1 MGSRGTKVL
10 FLCIKQYRDPYYQG
24 IAAQLAFFFMLSIV
38 PTMIV
43 LSQMLGIL
51 DISLDFLQDWIKQY
65 VDSEMADALLYL
77 VDYKSVTTTNVFL
90 ILMAIWAASRIH
102 FSLMRVTN
110 YTYSDGADSGHF
122 WKERARSII
131 TLVITLLAMAFMIL
145 VLIYGETIFH
155 SVLGIVFDASALDV
169 FFDMFKWPMAAAIY
183 FLMVSLNYYLLPRVK
198 KKYKDIMPGS
208 VFSSIGMMVVTVG
221 YSIYASHAVNYDLI
235 YGSLASIV
243 ALMFWLYFISW
254 VLCLGILVN
263 KAWEDTK

>member
-1 MGSRGTKVL
+1 MGKRCTKMI

-65 VDSEMADALLYL
+65 VDSEMASALLYL
-77 VDYKSVTTTNVFL
+77 VDYKSVATTNFFL

-110 YTYSDGADSGHF
+110 YTYSDGTDSGHF
-122 WKERARSII
+122 WRERARSLL
-131 TLVITLLAMAFMIL
+131 TLVITLLAMTSMIIAL
-145 VLIYGETIFH
+145 MYGETIFH
-155 SVLGIVFDASALDV
+155 ALLGLLFDSTALNKVFE
-169 FFDMFKWPMAAAIY
+169 MFKWPMAAAIY

-198 KKYKDIMPGS
+198 KKYREILPGS
-208 VFSSIGMMVVTVG
+208 IFSSVGMMLVTIF
-221 YSIYASHAVNYDLI
+221 YSVYASHAVNYDLI

-263 KAWEDTK
+263 KAWEDSK